1 MQSCSNVWRYPWSA
15 CADYDSDYSYD
26 SGESFAAPFV
36 TGTLALMMAQFPM
49 ESYQELIAR
58 LLAATDKIPALEGKT
73 ISGGRLN
80 VAKAL
85 AGTVAP

>member
-1 MQSCSNVWRYPWSA
+1 
-15 CADYDSDYSYD
+15 
-26 SGESFAAPFV
+26 
-36 TGTLALMMAQFPM
+36 MMAQFPM

-58 LLAATDKIPALEGKT
+58 LLATTDKLPSLEETT

-85 AGTVAP
+85 AGTVAN